1 MARRAVS
8 AARPPTRSARG
19 RPTAHA
25 PGGRPAR
32 RHYYRRRQTTDDR
45 RQTTASKTTR
55 FKSFVFTFL
64 HLCTS
69 TLQSVFTENVF
80 PSLRNDVM
88 VLNKESHEVLYS
100 QDKISKVYIF
110 FIINY

>member
-45 RQTTASKTTR
+45 RQRAKQHVLKVLFSLFYIYVR
-55 FKSFVFTFL
+55 L
-64 HLCTS
+64 RCNRY
-69 TLQSVFTENVF
+69 LQKMYF
-80 PSLRNDVM
+80 PPYVM
-88 VLNKESHEVLYS
+88 T
-100 QDKISKVYIF
+100 
-110 FIINY
+110 